1 MLAMGCCP
9 PSASHRMKHLPDLE
23 AWAIFATV
31 ARSGSFARAAV
42 ELGLSQATVSK
53 AVARLEARIKAHLL
67 HRTSRQLSLTPAGA
81 SALQRAAHLLQEGHA
96 LEAEIADQSA
106 SLRGPIRIAAPM
118 SFGLARLA
126 PILPGFMQQHP
137 DVQLD
142 ISFSDA
148 QVDLIRDRYDLALR
162 IAKLDDSSLIARQLC
177 TVKIFLVASP
187 DYLAQHGRPQHPSE
201 LALHHAL
208 QYSLAASGDLWRF
221 QHPELGEASQQVPVR
236 LAANNA
242 EALKPALLAGLGLSL
257 QPAFLVWQELQDGR
271 LENVL
276 PEWQPTP
283 IALHVLTPPGRSRPA
298 RVQAFIDYAVQ
309 QFVQE
314 PWAELQAEP

>member
-1 MLAMGCCP
+1 
-9 PSASHRMKHLPDLE
+9 MKHLPDLE

-31 ARSGSFARAAV
+31 ARSGSFARAAE
-42 ELGLSQATVSK
+42 ELALSQATVSK
-53 AVARLEARIKAHLL
+53 AVARLEARIKANLL
-67 HRTSRQLSLTPAGA
+67 HRTSRQLSLTPAGT
-81 SALQRAAHLLQEGHA
+81 SALQRAEHILQEGHA
-96 LEAEIADQSA
+96 LEAEVADASA
-106 SLRGPIRIAAPM
+106 SLRGSVRIAAPM

-137 DVQLD
+137 EVQLD
-142 ISFSDA
+142 SGFSAA

-177 TVKIFLVASP
+177 TVRIFLVASP
-187 DYLAQHGRPQHPSE
+187 DYLARHGRPQHPGD
-201 LALHHAL
+201 LAHHQAL
-208 QYSLAASGDLWRF
+208 QYNLAASGEQWRF
-221 QHPELGEASQQVPVR
+221 QHPTLGEASQQLAAR

-257 QPAFLVWQELQDGR
+257 QPAFLVWQELQNGS
-271 LENVL
+271 LENVM
-276 PEWQPTP
+276 PEWQPAP

-314 PWAELQAEP
+314 PWTELQVEP